1 MFLIYFRGMA
11 GLLKPF
17 TLLLTLAAGVFAA
30 GFKTTA
36 FSFTGVANRFVT
48 PNGDGKNDTA
58 TFQFSNPRDS
68 GGTLRIYDVR
78 GHRVA
83 EVSIEPTASSVSW
96 DPGRNAASGVYIYVI
111 SIEQQTVTG
120 AVVVVK

>member
-1 MFLIYFRGMA
+1 MA

-17 TLLLTLAAGVFAA
+17 MLLLTLAAGVFAA

-36 FSFTGVANRFVT
+36 FSFTGVTNRFVT

-83 EVSIEPTASSVSW
+83 EVSIEATTAAASSVSW
-96 DPGRNAASGVYIYVI
+96 APGSTTPSGVYIYVI
-111 SIEQQTVTG
+111 SIEEQVVTG
-120 AVVVVK
+120 AVVVVR

>member
-1 MFLIYFRGMA
+1 MA
-11 GLLKPF
+11 GFLKPF
-17 TLLLTLAAGVFAA
+17 ALLLTLAAGAFAA

-36 FSFTGVANRFVT
+36 FSFTGVTNRFVT

-83 EVSIEPTASSVSW
+83 EVSIEATTAAASSVSW
-96 DPGRNAASGVYIYVI
+96 APGSTMPSGVYIYVI
-111 SIEQQTVTG
+111 TIEEQVVTG
-120 AVVVVK
+120 AVVVVR